1 MLLNDFQLNA
11 DDMSNEAKQR
21 FPFYMD
27 IQNNQNFFGGTALI
41 NERLTSGG
49 RHILCSQIIRSYEV
63 VKSVLNY
70 LTTTP
75 LQSKEK
81 ITNVPMIVIC
91 GLPRTGTTLLYNLM
105 ACDPAC
111 RAPLVSDMT
120 ISQIPPISRSNVDEH
135 KRRMAAERDRLIQV
149 FEAAGSDF
157 GRFSKVFCSS
167 HPLFPIEEDTALL
180 GGNLDIKIA
189 LYNLVPKHKSLV
201 TCFTDNQNSNYMYD
215 YHQTVLQML
224 HDVDPPHTNW
234 LLKSPFHTFWLNTL
248 LKYYPKASLIMVHRH
263 LDEVLPSAC
272 RLALA
277 MCHVYLE
284 ENDSVSSKKII
295 EETRLIMNIWIQ
307 RLIEFR
313 MQHPPPE
320 NVCDIQYED
329 LMKDPIGTVHRIYDH
344 FHFLRWSDAFEKA
357 MRAWLTD
364 NPQGKQ
370 GRNFHSLAE
379 FGFKEDE
386 SNELYEKYENMF
398 LTS

>member
-1 MLLNDFQLNA
+1 
-11 DDMSNEAKQR
+11 
-21 FPFYMD
+21 
-27 IQNNQNFFGGTALI
+27 
-41 NERLTSGG
+41 
-49 RHILCSQIIRSYEV
+49 
-63 VKSVLNY
+63 
-70 LTTTP
+70 
-75 LQSKEK
+75 
-81 ITNVPMIVIC
+81 MIVIC

-120 ISQIPPISRSNVDEH
+120 ISPIPPISRSNVDEH
-135 KRRMAAERDRLIQV
+135 KRRMAAERDRLTQV
-149 FEAAGSDF
+149 FETAGIDF
-157 GRFSKVFCSS
+157 ERYSKVFCSS

-201 TCFTDNQNSNYMYD
+201 TRFTDNQNSTYMYD

-248 LKYYPKASLIMVHRH
+248 LKYYPKASLIMAHRR

-295 EETRLIMNIWIQ
+295 EETKAIMNIWIQ

-329 LMKDPIGTVHRIYDH
+329 LMKDPIGTVHRNYDH
-344 FHFLRWSDAFEKA
+344 FHFI
-357 MRAWLTD
+357 
-364 NPQGKQ
+364 Q
-370 GRNFHSLAE
+370 
-379 FGFKEDE
+379 
-386 SNELYEKYENMF
+386 
-398 LTS
+398 